1 LKKAI
6 DVIDAVI
13 ETIKKSETK
22 QDAKDNL
29 MKKFEFSEMQSEYI
43 LMMRLQSLVGLEI
56 QKVIDEIDE
65 KKKLIEELQDIIDH
79 PEKLD

>member
-1 LKKAI
+1 MKKAI